1 MVGVLVLLPYT
12 FEVQHQR
19 KTLGPVVRVSPN
31 EVSIC
36 DIRAARE
43 IYNTSSRFYKSNW
56 YRLLVPPL
64 LENIISTPHPLIR
77 SSRRRL
83 LAPPL
88 SDSSLTRLEPRI
100 REMIY
105 LTLVKMSHG
114 LKVKG
119 SLDVFKW
126 WLFMTTD
133 IIGELSFGE
142 SFRMLEK

>member
-1 MVGVLVLLPYT
+1 
-12 FEVQHQR
+12 
-19 KTLGPVVRVSPN
+19 
-31 EVSIC
+31 
-36 DIRAARE
+36 
-43 IYNTSSRFYKSNW
+43 
-56 YRLLVPPL
+56 
-64 LENIISTPHPLIR
+64 
-77 SSRRRL
+77 
-83 LAPPL
+83 
-88 SDSSLTRLEPRI
+88 
-100 REMIY
+100 MIY